1 MTIDKTWTLF
11 LDRDGVINNLI
22 EDGYVKSWEHFE
34 FLPGVLEAIRLLSQ
48 IFGKIVIVTNQRGI
62 SRKLMTTED
71 MDEIHSL
78 MLKEIK
84 DAGGRI
90 DKIYYCPHLVEDD
103 CDCRKPKTGMPL
115 QAKKDFPG
123 IDFSKSVIAGDSQN
137 DMEMGQRLGM
147 TTVFIG
153 TSIVTLS
160 GPVVS
165 GAEPVE
171 VCYDSL
177 ISFAREINESG
188 Q

>member
-11 LDRDGVINNLI
+11 LDRDGVINKLI
-22 EDGYVKSWEHFE
+22 EDGYVKSWGNFE

-48 IFGKIVIVTNQRGI
+48 IFGKIIIVTNQRGI
-62 SRKLMTTED
+62 SRKLVTTED
-71 MDEIHSL
+71 LDEIHAL
-78 MLKEIK
+78 MLKEIEN
-84 DAGGRI
+84 AGGRI

-123 IDFSKSVIAGDSQN
+123 IDFSKSVIVGDSRN

-153 TSIVTLS
+153 TSIAFDS
-160 GPVVS
+160 
-165 GAEPVE
+165 
-171 VCYDSL
+171 CYASL
-177 ISFAREINESG
+177 ISFAG
-188 Q
+188 DMQL